1 MVWWIVDDEQYRG
14 RTTSRGEVF
23 LWWCVDE
30 LSSDQILL
38 GSRSDSILPFLWWLA
53 LFIEAL
59 VLFPNIEREGSQQRP
74 F

>member
-1 MVWWIVDDEQYRG
+1 MMNSTEEEQPREERCSCGGVLDLRPGLSLLALDEI
-14 RTTSRGEVF
+14 SF
-23 LWWCVDE
+23 NC
-30 LSSDQILL
+30 LL
-38 GSRSDSILPFLWWLA
+38 LWWLA